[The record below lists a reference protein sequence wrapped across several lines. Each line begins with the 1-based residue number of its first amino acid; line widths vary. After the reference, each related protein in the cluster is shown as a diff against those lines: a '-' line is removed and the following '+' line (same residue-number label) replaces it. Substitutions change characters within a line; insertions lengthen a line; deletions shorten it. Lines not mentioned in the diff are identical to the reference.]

1 MTTGVA
7 RSATVFI
14 PYRRDF
20 SDDFY
25 YPDPD
30 PKRPESMLQ
39 APVVEECGHILR
51 NHFSGQPYAHID
63 TGADVYYN
71 RQDRIRG
78 KIGPDLY
85 IAFGVEA
92 GEVLRRRNYL
102 VWEAGKPPDFALEV
116 ASESTHAVDTDS
128 KPGIYA
134 RIGVG
139 EYWRFDSTGG
149 DLYGYPLAGDLLVDG
164 VYRPIGLVTE
174 PDGMVWGYSPAL
186 DLCLCAEGRRLR
198 FYDRKTGSY
207 LRNLAE
213 EQAAHR
219 RTEEELQAARRRTE
233 EEHRQEQAA
242 RRRVEDELQAALA
255 ELERLRGDGEG
266 RQQSP

>member
-1 MTTGVA
+1 MTTRVA
-7 RSATVFI
+7 GSAIAFI
-14 PYRRDF
+14 PYQRDY

-25 YPDPD
+25 YPDPE

-39 APVVEECGHILR
+39 APVIEECGHILR
-51 NHFSGQPYAHID
+51 NHFSSQQYVHID

-78 KIGPDLY
+78 KVGPDLY

-116 ASESTHAVDTDS
+116 ASESTHEVDTES

-134 RIGVG
+134 RIGIG

-149 DLYGYPLAGDLLVDG
+149 QLYGYPLAGDMLSDG
-164 VYRPIGLVTE
+164 VYQPIGLTTE
-174 PDGMVWGYSPAL
+174 PGGTVWGYSPAL
-186 DLCLCAEGRRLR
+186 DLCLCAQERRLR
-198 FYDRKTGSY
+198 FYDRKTSRY
-207 LRNLAE
+207 LNNLAE

-219 RTEEELQAARRRTE
+219 AEREAHRRTAEELQAAL
-233 EEHRQEQAA
+233 
-242 RRRVEDELQAALA
+242 D
-255 ELERLRGDGEG
+255 ELERLRTGGG
-266 RQQSP
+266 GGQ